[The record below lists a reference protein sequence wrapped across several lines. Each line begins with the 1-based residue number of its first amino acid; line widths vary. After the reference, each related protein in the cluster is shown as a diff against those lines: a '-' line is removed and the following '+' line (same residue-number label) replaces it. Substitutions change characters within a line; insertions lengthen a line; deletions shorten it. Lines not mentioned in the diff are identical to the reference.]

1 MSSKTDMLG
10 DAVRKL
16 VALPEEHLGTACDLL
31 EKLSDTVWVRAGKRF
46 LRKEEAWRVDFARDM
61 TQEGW
66 TLLEDTREPW
76 PISADKLD
84 LVPFL
89 GDCKSYIGGEDV
101 VSRARGDLKANL
113 GQCHSE
119 YLLKH
124 QNEIPEEF
132 RKHILVFTGT
142 IWRRRFGHR
151 SVPYLIWNGERWY
164 LYFRGLEDGFCS
176 NGRLLRFRKPA

>member
-1 MSSKTDMLG
+1 MTTKVVADEVLG
-10 DAVRKL
+10 RFARQQADWFRRVREGSL
-16 VALPEEHLGTACDLL
+16 DPEEVAQVVQSLIDKPLFRF
-31 EKLSDTVWVRAGKRF
+31 DKR
-46 LRKEEAWRVDFARDM
+46 KN
-61 TQEGW
+61 GW
-66 TLLEDTREPW
+66 ELLEDTREPW

-176 NGRLLRFRKPA
+176 DGRLLRSRE